1 MRSRR
6 EGGLSAT
13 TQVKV
18 LSPEI
23 TNIAQGQGFHLLE
36 ASTAICAKG
45 EHNCGVPGSESVA
58 GNRTVRIGTWES
70 QAVPEKAPNKPK
82 RRGGEYGGMAVGL
95 IRSRGVAAVMR
106 GEDAES
112 TRRDR
117 RQDVEG

>member
-6 EGGLSAT
+6 EGGLSAA

-23 TNIAQGQGFHLLE
+23 INVAQGQGFHFLE
-36 ASTAICAKG
+36 ASTAVCIKG
-45 EHNCGVPGSESVA
+45 EHGCGVPGSESVA
-58 GNRTVRIGTWES
+58 GNRTVHIGTWES
-70 QAVPEKAPNKPK
+70 RAVPEKAHNEPK
-82 RRGGEYGGMAVGL
+82 RRGGEYGGMAVGP
-95 IRSRGVAAVMR
+95 IRIRGVAAVMR
-106 GEDAES
+106 GEGIEP